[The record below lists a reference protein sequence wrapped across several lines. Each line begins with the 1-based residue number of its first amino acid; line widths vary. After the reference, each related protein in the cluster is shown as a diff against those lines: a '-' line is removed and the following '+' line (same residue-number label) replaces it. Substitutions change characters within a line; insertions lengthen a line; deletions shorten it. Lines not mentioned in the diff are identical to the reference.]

1 MGSIFTKAKRAILSR
16 MFPQSNTP
24 QYSKDRLEICKY
36 CEYNSL
42 NFNDYSFIQKVKL
55 YLNRVLDYIFR
66 VKQFVGVCLHVDCGC
81 NIRKKSEHPLEE
93 CPEGKWAE
101 EKEET
106 DFKSIY
112 ISNKK

>member
-66 VKQFVGVCLHVDCGC
+66 VKQFKGVCLEKSCGC
-81 NIRKKSEHPLEE
+81 SVALKVLYKEEE
-93 CPEGKWAE
+93 CGYGKWREVIDA
-101 EKEET
+101 